1 MLIPFE
7 PALLPGVLLRRYKRF
22 LADIVLDDGRELV
35 LHCPNTGSMK
45 NCAEPGSRVWVDI
58 QHKPGRKLPGT
69 WELVEVAP
77 GQIACIHSARANR
90 VVAAALKADLIAPL
104 AGFAVLRPEVRLPGG
119 TSRFDFLLSDAPV
132 PATGGCVVEVKS
144 VTLALGEGMGAF
156 PDAVS
161 LRGQKHLLELI
172 EVVASGRRACLLFC
186 VMHSGISRVRPADDI
201 DPLYGQ
207 YLRQAAAA
215 GVEIIAWSVLPTPDG
230 LYVAG
235 QLPVDLS
242 PAIADRR

>member
-7 PALLPGVLLRRYKRF
+7 APLLPGMLLRRSKRF
-22 LADIVLDDGRELV
+22 LADMLLDDGRELV

-45 NCAEPGSRVWVDI
+45 NCAQPGSRVWVDI
-58 QHKPGRKLPGT
+58 QNKPGRKLPGT

-77 GQIACIHSARANR
+77 GQLACIHSARANR
-90 VVAAALKADLIAPL
+90 VVATALRAGLITPL
-104 AGFAVLRPEVRLPGG
+104 VGFSVLRPEVKMPGG
-119 TSRFDFLLSDAPV
+119 VSRFDFLLSDP
-132 PATGGCVVEVKS
+132 GECVVEVKS
-144 VTLALGEGMGAF
+144 VTLALGDGWGAF

-186 VMHSGISRVRPADDI
+186 VMHSGISRVRPADEI
-201 DPLYGQ
+201 DPVYGEC
-207 YLRQAAAA
+207 LRQAVAAS
-215 GVEIIAWSVLPTPDG
+215 VEVIAWSVWPTPEG
-230 LYVAG
+230 LEVLG

-242 PAIADRR
+242 PATGDRC

>member
-7 PALLPGVLLRRYKRF
+7 APLLPGILVRRYKRF
-22 LADIVLDDGRELV
+22 LADILLDDGRELV

-45 NCAEPGSRVWVDI
+45 NCAQLGSRVWVDI
-58 QHKPGRKLPGT
+58 QNKPGRKLPGT

-77 GQIACIHSARANR
+77 GQLACIHSARANR
-90 VVAAALKADLIAPL
+90 VVGAALKAGLIPPL
-104 AGFAVLRPEVRLPGG
+104 AGFAVQRPEVKLPEGL
-119 TSRFDFLLSDAPV
+119 SRFDFLLSEP
-132 PATGGCVVEVKS
+132 GECVVEVKS
-144 VTLALGEGMGAF
+144 VTLALGDGLGAF

-186 VMHSGISRVRPADDI
+186 VMHSAITHVRPADEI
-201 DPLYGQ
+201 DRVYGAC
-207 YLRQAAAA
+207 LREAAAA
-215 GVEIIAWSVLPTPDG
+215 GVEIIAWSVKPTPAG
-230 LYVAG
+230 LQVLG

-242 PAIADRR
+242 PATADRC